1 MDIHKTHQAVL
12 AFIKAYWRD
21 YEISPTV
28 REIITGL
35 SRSQGSVQNSLK
47 QLEDKGYI
55 KRLRRKSRNI
65 RVVNA
70 GVNAVLNA
78 EGAMAKP
85 SKGIAQSSPVPIFPG
100 LPIRGEIAAG
110 YCHDPFTEENGH
122 IYMDYPGRKS
132 DDYVLKVSGDSM
144 IGAAIPNGAFV
155 GIRPVPANYK
165 PKAGQIVAVWVAGL
179 GTTLKHFYQRES
191 VVVLEAANPKYE
203 PIILD
208 LNTCEL
214 RVQGMH
220 IFTHWQS
227 AALA

>member
-21 YEISPTV
+21 HEISPTV

-35 SRSQGSVQNSLK
+35 SCSQGSVQNSLK
-47 QLEDKGYI
+47 QLEHSGYI
-55 KRLRRKSRNI
+55 KRLKRKSRNI
-65 RVVNA
+65 RVIYSESSIAPVM
-70 GVNAVLNA
+70 
-78 EGAMAKP
+78 AMP
-85 SKGIAQSSPVPIFPG
+85 SFQG

-110 YCHDPFTEENGH
+110 YCHDPFTEEH
-122 IYMDYPGRKS
+122 EHLHMEYPGRKP

-144 IGAAIPNGAFV
+144 VGAAIPDGAFV
-155 GIRPVPANYK
+155 GIRPVSAEYK
-165 PKAGQIVAVWVAGL
+165 PKAGQIVAVWVEGL
-179 GTTLKHFYQRES
+179 GTTLKHFYQKES
-191 VVVLEAANPKYE
+191 VVVLEAANPKYK

-208 LNTCEL
+208 LNACEL

-227 AALA
+227 AAISPAS

>member
-1 MDIHKTHQAVL
+1 MDIHKTHQVVL

-21 YEISPTV
+21 HAISPTV

-35 SRSQGSVQNSLK
+35 RRSQGSVQNSLK
-47 QLEDKGYI
+47 QLENKGYI
-55 KRLRRKSRNI
+55 KRLKRKSRNI
-65 RVVNA
+65 RLVNA
-70 GVNAVLNA
+70 AA
-78 EGAMAKP
+78 ITEGAIN
-85 SKGIAQSSPVPIFPG
+85 SLQG

-110 YCHDPFTEENGH
+110 YCHDPFTEENGKL
-122 IYMDYPGRKS
+122 YMEYSGRKP

-144 IGAAIPNGAFV
+144 VGAAIPDGAFV
-155 GIRPVPANYK
+155 GIRPVPADYK

-179 GTTLKHFYQRES
+179 GTTLKHFYQRDS

-208 LNTCEL
+208 LNACEI

-227 AALA
+227 AAIA